1 MLVKLIHSIF
11 LSCLLAA
18 CATPEEKTTPNGLV
32 ENSIDRAGAKNYWK
46 ASTPSAEG
54 VNPLVIDSIDQEIK
68 QGIYGYVD
76 HFLLIRNGKLIVDQH
91 YNQDYR
97 SVMEKYDTTNH
108 QYNYDHTAWHPYY
121 KNTALH
127 TLQSVTKSV
136 TSILLG
142 IALDE
147 GFISG
152 VDSSVWSFFMDYE
165 LDLSDERKR
174 SLTIHALL
182 TMQTGIEWDEENYN
196 EADNSCILMEGSEDW
211 IQFVLNHPMDA
222 FPGSV
227 FEYNSGASVLLGKI
241 VRTATGKRIDEWAEE
256 KLFSPLG
263 ITNYYWKLTPKGEV
277 DTEGG
282 LYLSA
287 HDLAKI
293 GYLMLHK
300 GKWENQQIVS
310 KQWVE
315 KSVKPF
321 VTFSEQ
327 SGYGY
332 QWWVPKYAED
342 KAEIF
347 AGNGYGGQFLL
358 VVPEYDMIVV
368 FNGWN
373 IHEQT
378 EKSTWRALQD
388 RILPATRL

>member
-1 MLVKLIHSIF
+1 LF
-11 LSCLLAA
+11 A
-18 CATPEEKTTPNGLV
+18 KTHRP
-32 ENSIDRAGAKNYWK
+32 
-46 ASTPSAEG
+46 
-54 VNPLVIDSIDQEIK
+54 
-68 QGIYGYVD
+68 
-76 HFLLIRNGKLIVDQH
+76 
-91 YNQDYR
+91 
-97 SVMEKYDTTNH
+97 
-108 QYNYDHTAWHPYY
+108 
-121 KNTALH
+121 
-127 TLQSVTKSV
+127 
-136 TSILLG
+136 
-142 IALDE
+142 
-147 GFISG
+147 
-152 VDSSVWSFFMDYE
+152 
-165 LDLSDERKR
+165 
-174 SLTIHALL
+174 
-182 TMQTGIEWDEENYN
+182 
-196 EADNSCILMEGSEDW
+196 
-211 IQFVLNHPMDA
+211 
-222 FPGSV
+222 
-227 FEYNSGASVLLGKI
+227 
-241 VRTATGKRIDEWAEE
+241 ATGQRTDSPPAE
-256 KLFSPLG
+256 KHCTPLG
-263 ITNYYWKLTPKGEV
+263 ITNYYWKLTPTREV
-277 DTEGG
+277 DPEGG
-282 LYLSA
+282 LELSA